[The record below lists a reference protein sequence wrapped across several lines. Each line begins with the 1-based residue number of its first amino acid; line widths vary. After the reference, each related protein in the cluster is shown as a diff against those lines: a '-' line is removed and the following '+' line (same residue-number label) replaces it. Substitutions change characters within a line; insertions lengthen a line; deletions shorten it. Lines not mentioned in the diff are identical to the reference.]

1 MNWASR
7 GKHALF
13 LWRLL
18 RKCIVCNSVFWSSL
32 SAQSDWEKCSPSL
45 TETARLRGAA
55 RLRGGVWQ
63 LLHGEEL
70 PDQLLPVTDQPLIV
84 TWRCRAFGCRSCET
98 SCLPAWRLCQLS
110 SPWQHGEEALRAADV
125 PAGKR
130 RSRKFKGQVS
140 VLIDEDCSHIT
151 GDSIWISKEGN
162 ADNLTLIPICQCEL
176 KVI

>member
-1 MNWASR
+1 MHCLCGEN
-7 GKHALF
+7 ALF
-13 LWRLL
+13 VTVYSEALWVLSQTGRSAL
-18 RKCIVCNSVFWSSL
+18 KMPDQSMTSS
-32 SAQSDWEKCSPSL
+32 S
-45 TETARLRGAA
+45 
-55 RLRGGVWQ
+55 
-63 LLHGEEL
+63 
-70 PDQLLPVTDQPLIV
+70 QLLPVTDQPLIV

-110 SPWQHGEEALRAADV
+110 SPWQHGEEAPRAADV

-151 GDSIWISKEGN
+151 GDSIWISNERS
-162 ADNLTLIPICQCEL
+162 ADNLTLIPICQCKL

>member
-1 MNWASR
+1 MHCFCGDCWEN
-7 GKHALF
+7 ALF
-13 LWRLL
+13 VTVYSEALW
-18 RKCIVCNSVFWSSL
+18 VL
-32 SAQSDWEKCSPSL
+32 SQTGRNALKM
-45 TETARLRGAA
+45 
-55 RLRGGVWQ
+55 
-63 LLHGEEL
+63 

>member
-32 SAQSDWEKCSPSL
+32 SAQSDWEKCSN
-45 TETARLRGAA
+45 
-55 RLRGGVWQ
+55 
-63 LLHGEEL
+63 
-70 PDQLLPVTDQPLIV
+70 QLLPVTDQPLIV

-162 ADNLTLIPICQCEL
+162 ANNLTLIPICQCEL